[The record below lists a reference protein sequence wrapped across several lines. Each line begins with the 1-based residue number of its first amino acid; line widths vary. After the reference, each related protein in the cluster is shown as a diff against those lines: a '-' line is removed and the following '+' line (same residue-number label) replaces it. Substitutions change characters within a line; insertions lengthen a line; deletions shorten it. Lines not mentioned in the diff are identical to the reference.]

1 MKKIKILLFLFAIM
15 PFTAKSLN
23 VFDFSLIGIGTGIVY
38 DQYFDKSLTHDS
50 ETVKKVNIMNDY
62 YHSMRAK
69 ISSEKFNSLPIQEK
83 LLIIED
89 INFLNK

>member
-1 MKKIKILLFLFAIM
+1 M

-83 LLIIED
+83 LLILLHLT
-89 INFLNK
+89 NL

>member
-1 MKKIKILLFLFAIM
+1 M

-69 ISSEKFNSLPIQEK
+69 ISSEKFNNLPIQEK
-83 LLIIED
+83 LLVIED
-89 INFLNK
+89 INYFNK